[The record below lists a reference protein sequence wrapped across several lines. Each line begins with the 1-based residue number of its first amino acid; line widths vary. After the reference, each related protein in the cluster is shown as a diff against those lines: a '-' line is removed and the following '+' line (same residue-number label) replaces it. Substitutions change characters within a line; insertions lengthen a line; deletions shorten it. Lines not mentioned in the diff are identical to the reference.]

1 VFEQDFNE
9 MDGVVV
15 LHEMS
20 LDFLS
25 FTRVKGAHLKIAI
38 IDRDSG
44 SRDLLAD

>member
-1 VFEQDFNE
+1 LSKTSTRWTA
-9 MDGVVV
+9 GVV

-25 FTRVKGAHLKIAI
+25 FTRAKGAHLKIAI